1 MPKES
6 KVVKE
11 FLDILEK
18 NVKSDRTY
26 YYHQYNAEPIVEFLI
41 GLSSRRLGLLV
52 SDKFWNYYPSWT
64 HDRKV
69 TRRSHFGGISSAL
82 AYINNYYPKLDRI
95 IRNKSVGIIACNYLD
110 VHRGKDRICA
120 ANRLFNAKD
129 IRVRK
134 RVANILPV
142 KKVLKMLD
150 DKDWGIRN
158 TVIKRVGIDN
168 CADRIYHWK
177 DWHTAEALQALQ
189 LSDEQ
194 TVSLIEE
201 LETGNFESG
210 YVWRKQQILLT
221 LIKKLPTEKLLYML
235 DYIYDCDSDQ
245 LSEYVSKRIL
255 INS

>member
-1 MPKES
+1 MIKTWRTKHSSCFFYLIFWSTIKHKVICSGVFMPKES

-26 YYHQYNAEPIVEFLI
+26 YYHQYNAVSIVEFLI
-41 GLSSRRLGLLV
+41 GLSSWRRGLLV

-120 ANRLFNAKD
+120 ANRLN
-129 IRVRK
+129 RYGRK
-134 RVANILPV
+134 AHSRMDFWGLCSRFSRLLCDFSGSSVAGLP
-142 KKVLKMLD
+142 
-150 DKDWGIRN
+150 
-158 TVIKRVGIDN
+158 
-168 CADRIYHWK
+168 
-177 DWHTAEALQALQ
+177 
-189 LSDEQ
+189 
-194 TVSLIEE
+194 
-201 LETGNFESG
+201 
-210 YVWRKQQILLT
+210 
-221 LIKKLPTEKLLYML
+221 
-235 DYIYDCDSDQ
+235 
-245 LSEYVSKRIL
+245 
-255 INS
+255 